1 MEKIKIFIEEI
12 QKENIIDIVIA
23 IGVILLFFII
33 SSWGTKLILRIL
45 KVKERDKKKL
55 KSNDIYKGIKSL
67 FLCVGLYI
75 AVVILSL
82 PENAYGICVK
92 IIRVIVILNIARILI
107 GLISPDSKLIKKVK
121 ENDRLSEN
129 QKAID
134 MGIRIAKVLI
144 YVIAT
149 FIIIADFGYDLN
161 GIIAGLG
168 LSSVVIALAAQEL
181 VSNLIS
187 GVAIAS
193 EKPFEIGDWITVGD
207 ISGTVVD
214 IKFRSIKIRT
224 VENTTVT
231 LQNSKVLSE
240 AIINAASINSRRFDL
255 ELRLPLDT
263 TASKTEELMKSIKNI
278 LESIQEVNEKTI
290 EINVDSIETDAIII
304 KLFMYVNI
312 VDYNEFLSFKNK
324 VNLCIMKLLENKK
337 IRLAHPSA
345 DLYVNKEM
353 LYK

>member
-75 AVVILSL
+75 AVVILGL
-82 PENAYGICVK
+82 PENAYVICVK

-187 GVAIAS
+187 GAAIAS

-207 ISGTVVD
+207 ISGTVID